1 MPAQRANR
9 CVQGLRLS
17 LSVDGRNSVILRKD
31 VILNLLNRK
40 FLLADDDADDANLFC
55 EALSGIASVMR
66 CYTAENGVA
75 LFELLSSQYPEV
87 PDVIFLDIN
96 MPIMNGWECLKRL
109 KSSTDY
115 QSIPIFMYSTS
126 SAKKDIDMA
135 YGLGAMLFLTKPEDF
150 RELAQILEVVATS
163 SKDSLL
169 RELKGF
175 KSVKL
180 N

>member
-1 MPAQRANR
+1 MQ
-9 CVQGLRLS
+9 CH
-17 LSVDGRNSVILRKD
+17 
-31 VILNLLNRK
+31 
-40 FLLADDDADDANLFC
+40 
-55 EALSGIASVMR
+55 
-66 CYTAENGVA
+66 TAENGVE
-75 LFELLSSQYPEV
+75 LFTLLSNQFPEV

-96 MPIMNGWECLKRL
+96 MPIMNGWECLKKL
-109 KSSTDY
+109 KSNSTY

-150 RELAQILEVVATS
+150 RELSQILEIVATS

-169 RELKGF
+169 RQLKGF

>member
-1 MPAQRANR
+1 MNF
-9 CVQGLRLS
+9 
-17 LSVDGRNSVILRKD
+17 
-31 VILNLLNRK
+31 LNKK

-55 EALSGIASVMR
+55 EALSKIASVMQ
-66 CYTAENGVA
+66 CHTAENGVE
-75 LFELLSSQYPEV
+75 LFTLLSNQFPEV

-96 MPIMNGWECLKRL
+96 MPIMNGWECLKKL
-109 KSSTDY
+109 KSNSTY

-150 RELAQILEVVATS
+150 RELSQILEIVATS

-169 RELKGF
+169 RQLKGF